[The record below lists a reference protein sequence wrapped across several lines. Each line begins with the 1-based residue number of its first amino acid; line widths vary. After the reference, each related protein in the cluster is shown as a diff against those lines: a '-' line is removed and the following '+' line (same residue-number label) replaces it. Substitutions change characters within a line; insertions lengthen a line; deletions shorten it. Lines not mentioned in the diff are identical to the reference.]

1 MEKEKI
7 IRKLREEKDKQK
19 DVNLRNLINK
29 ITKKIKQIIVK
40 KLEKI
45 EGKIRE
51 SKER

>member
-51 SKER
+51 NKER